1 MFFSRVTLQ
10 PAALP
15 SAMAEKWLTSPVYAS
30 HQWLWQLFP
39 HEQQRRFLF
48 RQDSHA
54 DVSRYYLLSACA
66 PRQDH
71 NLFEVETK
79 PWQPQLNA
87 GMQLAFSLRANPVV
101 TRQKKRSD
109 VLMDAKYQAK
119 AQGADAAEIWPRQQ
133 QAATDWLV
141 RQGEQ
146 WGFEVNACRV
156 DGYQRQRWYKP
167 QQTEPVSFSSVDFD
181 GLLRIT
187 DAERFAQAVSEGLG
201 KSRAL
206 GCGLLLLRRA

>member
-10 PAALP
+10 PAVLP
-15 SAMAEKWLTSPVYAS
+15 SAMADKWQTSPVYAS

-39 HEQQRRFLF
+39 QEAQRGFLF
-48 RQDSHA
+48 RQQDDA
-54 DVSRYYLLSACA
+54 TLSRYYLLSACA

-71 NLFEVETK
+71 NLFRVETK
-79 PWQPQLNA
+79 PWRPQLSA

-101 TRQKKRSD
+101 TRQQKRCD
-109 VLMDAKYQAK
+109 VLMDAKYHAK
-119 AQGADAAEIWPRQQ
+119 AQGADPAEIWPRQQ
-133 QAATDWLV
+133 QAAADWLA
-141 RQGEQ
+141 RQGER
-146 WGFEVNACRV
+146 WGFAVHACRI
-156 DGYQRQRWYKP
+156 DGYQRHRLFKP
-167 QQTEPVSFSSVDFD
+167 QQSAPVSFSSVDFD

-187 DAERFAQAVSEGLG
+187 DAERFAQAVSQGLG

>member
-15 SAMAEKWLTSPVYAS
+15 SVMAEKWQTTPVYAS

-39 HEQQRRFLF
+39 QEGSRGFLF
-48 RQDSHA
+48 RQDDHA
-54 DVSRYYLLSACA
+54 TLSRYYLLSACA

-71 NLFEVETK
+71 NLFVVETK

-87 GMQLAFSLRANPVV
+87 GMPLAFSLRANPVV
-101 TRQKKRSD
+101 TRRQKRCD
-109 VLMDAKYQAK
+109 VLMDAKYHAK
-119 AQGADAAEIWPRQQ
+119 AQGADSAEIWPRQQ
-133 QAATDWLV
+133 QAAVDWLV
-141 RQGEQ
+141 RQGERG
-146 WGFEVNACRV
+146 GFAVHACHV
-156 DGYQRQRWYKP
+156 DGYQRHRLYKP
-167 QQTEPVSFSSVDFD
+167 QQSGPVSFSSVDFD

-187 DAERFAQAVSEGLG
+187 DAKRFAETVSQGLG